1 MVHSDGGGTG
11 GGCDYRSRCLHYIV
25 VTVNIEKK
33 TSKTV
38 FESIDEFDFLKFRKT
53 FPFDTFNV
61 VSEIN
66 SSFLYLRSKRVTEQV
81 MEKCY
86 P

>member
-38 FESIDEFDFLKFRKT
+38 FESIDESTQLLNMTR
-53 FPFDTFNV
+53 V
-61 VSEIN
+61 LEIQKN
-66 SSFLYLRSKRVTEQV
+66 FSF
-81 MEKCY
+81 
-86 P
+86 